1 LKLRRLIRKHIRQR
15 IRSNI
20 HLIWGYDGQDTYYAA
35 NGSETKESNTTN
47 RECARGV
54 TDIILKNK
62 KRHSDSEVGLLP
74 PKQKSKAFKYGCLLN
89 YCEFS

>member
-1 LKLRRLIRKHIRQR
+1 MKLRRLIRKHIRQR

-54 TDIILKNK
+54 TDIVLKNK
-62 KRHSDSEVGLLP
+62 KDIVIARLGYYPLNKS
-74 PKQKSKAFKYGCLLN
+74 QKLLN
-89 YCEFS
+89 MVAY